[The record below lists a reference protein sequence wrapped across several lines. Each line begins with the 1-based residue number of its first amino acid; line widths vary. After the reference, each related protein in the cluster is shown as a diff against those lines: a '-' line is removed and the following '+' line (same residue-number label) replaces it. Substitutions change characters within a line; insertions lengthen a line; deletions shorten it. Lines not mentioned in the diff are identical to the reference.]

1 MSKNYLMG
9 IIVCV
14 ALTMTGCSNDETVGG
29 NSQQGDP
36 IEFGTYLGRDA
47 QARGSITSTET
58 LKKIGVS
65 AYYMASTVPD
75 IMYNQAVT
83 TENPGQDAKWT
94 YSPVKYW
101 PTMEGHVIS
110 FYAYAPHTDDAN
122 GLITLTS
129 NTYSGVPKAT
139 ISLPTGDNADLTKM
153 VDFVASA
160 ILHQAKT
167 NGNATSDVV
176 KFNLRHEMTRIGL
189 QATVSESVYSSDD
202 NNKANKT
209 KVVIRSLQLNAGGE
223 FFTQATYT
231 FPQQDTKPPYSAKEH
246 GTWSGQTGTTNLNL
260 QSILNWSA
268 DWAINGTSTKVI
280 SSDNKGIALEGTSPV
295 NLFKNSDN
303 KQQYLFL
310 IPSTNVDNSGTPT
323 GLKANTTTATISY
336 DIITED
342 ANLKDGYSITS
353 ATKTVYLPAGVM
365 KQGVAYNLLFT
376 IAVDQVKLSATVDNW
391 NTPTTDDE
399 VDVPYTPDD
408 ATSGINGTVTETPGG
423 GTSSGPDHNG
433 ENNGSNMN

>member
-14 ALTMTGCSNDETVGG
+14 ALTMTGCSSDETVGG

-47 QARGSITSTET
+47 QARGIITSTET
-58 LKKIGVS
+58 LKKFGVT
-65 AYYMASTVPD
+65 AYYDED
-75 IMYNQAVT
+75 IPNFMYNQAVT
-83 TENPGQDAKWT
+83 TENPGQNATWT

-101 PTMEGHVIS
+101 PTMEGHPIL

-122 GLITLTS
+122 GLITLS
-129 NTYSGVPKAT
+129 GNTEKGVPKAK
-139 ISLPTGDNADLTKM
+139 ISLPTGENADLTKM
-153 VDFVASA
+153 VDFVAGVKLYQS
-160 ILHQAKT
+160 KT

-189 QATVSESVYSSDD
+189 QATVSENVYRSED

-209 KVVIRSLQLNAGGE
+209 KVVIRSLQLNTGGE
-223 FFTQATYT
+223 FYTKATYQYPMYNET
-231 FPQQDTKPPYSAKEH
+231 DNAPNR
-246 GTWSGQTGTTNLNL
+246 GTWKDKTGTTDLNL

-268 DWAINGTSTKVI
+268 DWTINGTSTKVI
-280 SSDNKGIALEGTSPV
+280 SNDNKGIALEGTSPV
-295 NLFKNSDN
+295 NLFKTSDS

-323 GLKANTTTATISY
+323 GLKANTTTATIRY

-391 NTPTTDDE
+391 NTPTADDE

-408 ATSGINGTVTETPGG
+408 ATSGVNGTVTETPGG
-423 GTSSGPDHNG
+423 GTSNGPDYNG
-433 ENNGSNMN
+433 EDNGSNMN